1 MAQRNLSVRPELEWF
16 VMDCRKTD
24 LPSGAFDLIIDKSTL
39 DALLCGKNSFLNVA
53 RMMKDCQ
60 RILKTGGIYMAIS
73 YGEPKNRLLHFY
85 RSHLKFEV
93 THEKLERTN
102 DQGKKSIHWIYICRK
117 MPNADS

>member
-1 MAQRNLSVRPELEWF
+1 
-16 VMDCRKTD
+16 MDCRKMD

-93 THEKLERTN
+93 NHEKLERIN
-102 DQGKKSIHWIYICRK
+102 D
-117 MPNADS
+117 